1 MISFLHQHQGHT
13 FRFQA
18 SNWMGWE
25 KLWVDD
31 ELISRRF
38 NISPHAEY
46 VVKTAS
52 GNNYRL
58 TTLVEPD
65 SHLIICRLYRHHNR
79 AFEHVCS
86 IKQGRDHQM
95 RQNRYLYIL
104 SACAISAA
112 LLLLMI

>member
-1 MISFLHQHQGHT
+1 MISFLHRHQGHT

-25 KLWVDD
+25 TLWVDD
-31 ELISRRF
+31 ELICRRF
-38 NISPHAEY
+38 SISPQAEY
-46 VVKTAS
+46 NVKTTN
-52 GNNYRL
+52 GGNYRL

-65 SHLIICRLYRHHNR
+65 SQLIICRLYRHHNR

-95 RQNRYLYIL
+95 RQSRRLYIL
-104 SACAISAA
+104 SACAMSAA
-112 LLLLMI
+112 LLLLLI